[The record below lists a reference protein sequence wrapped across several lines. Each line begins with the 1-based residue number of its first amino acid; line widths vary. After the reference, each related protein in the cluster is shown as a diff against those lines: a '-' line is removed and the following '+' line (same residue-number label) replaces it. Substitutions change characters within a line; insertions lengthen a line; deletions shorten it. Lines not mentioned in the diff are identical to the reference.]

1 MKISKILTSVYVCE
15 FSPKQNMFHVCTVG
29 EMISI
34 NSFAL
39 SKHRASDYI
48 PFAIFLTEDA
58 AHYCCRQYAALFK
71 NNDLSNLIDINGEDA

>member
-48 PFAIFLTEDA
+48 PFAIFLTEED
-58 AHYCCRQYAALFK
+58 AHYCCRKYADLFK
-71 NNDLSNLIDINGEDA
+71 QNAIPHDIELTEEDA